1 MGKEKTFKKLEEFKK
16 KIQFNE
22 KLGLDD
28 RDNTILSLIQKNP
41 NISQEE
47 IAKKIKLSQPSVGA
61 RIKKLHQNGILQT
74 VNGVNFRVVDLRKKV
89 KPFTFVESDKKA
101 KYVLEISKGN
111 FDFKLRDKIKTKDL
125 YI

>member
-1 MGKEKTFKKLEEFKK
+1 MDKDKIFKKLEEFKK

-47 IAKKIKLSQPSVGA
+47 IAKKIK
-61 RIKKLHQNGILQT
+61 
-74 VNGVNFRVVDLRKKV
+74 
-89 KPFTFVESDKKA
+89 E
-101 KYVLEISKGN
+101 
-111 FDFKLRDKIKTKDL
+111 
-125 YI
+125 